1 MTGESPEM
9 TVTQERLVAEFRA
22 VCRAYGDA
30 QTRCTRLMAAQ
41 QHRIEQ
47 LEAELVRSRA
57 AAIVRETA
65 LAWLRADLA
74 RAAVVPEADVLADLE
89 ASLYA
94 ADLVICKTGCIGHGS
109 YWRVE
114 DHCRRTGK
122 TCVLVEEPDALRIVS
137 IRSEAT
143 S

>member
-1 MTGESPEM
+1 MTI
-9 TVTQERLVAEFRA
+9 VTPPRLVAEFR
-22 VCRAYGDA
+22 VMCRAYGDA
-30 QTRCTRLMAAQ
+30 QTRCTRDLAAQ
-41 QHRIEQ
+41 QQRISQ
-47 LEAELVRSRA
+47 LEAQLVRARA
-57 AAIVRETA
+57 AVIVRETA
-65 LAWLRADLA
+65 LAWTREDAA
-74 RAAVVPEADVLADLE
+74 RAAVVREADVLADLE
-89 ASLYA
+89 ASLRA

>member
-1 MTGESPEM
+1 ML
-9 TVTQERLVAEFRA
+9 TVTFERFIAEFQAMRK
-22 VCRAYGDA
+22 AYGDA
-30 QTRCTRLMAAQ
+30 QRRCSRIMTDQ
-41 QHRIEQ
+41 QRRIGQ
-47 LEAELVRSRA
+47 LEAELVRARG

-65 LAWLRADLA
+65 LAYAREDAA
-74 RAAVVPEADVLADLE
+74 RAAVMPEADVLADLE
-89 ASLYA
+89 SSLRA

-122 TCVLVEEPDALRIVS
+122 TCVLVAEPDALRIVS

-143 S
+143 P

>member
-1 MTGESPEM
+1 MTI
-9 TVTQERLVAEFRA
+9 VTPSRLVAEFR
-22 VCRAYGDA
+22 VMCRAYGEA
-30 QTRCTRLMAAQ
+30 QSRCTRDLAAQ
-41 QHRIEQ
+41 QQRIGQ
-47 LEAELVRSRA
+47 LEADLVRARGA
-57 AAIVRETA
+57 VIARETA
-65 LAWLRADLA
+65 LAWTREDAA
-74 RAAVVPEADVLADLE
+74 RAAVVREADVLADLE
-89 ASLYA
+89 ASLRA

-143 S
+143 T

>member
-1 MTGESPEM
+1 MTI
-9 TVTQERLVAEFRA
+9 VTPPRLVAEFR
-22 VCRAYGDA
+22 VMCRAYGEA
-30 QTRCTRLMAAQ
+30 QSRCTRDLAAQ
-41 QHRIEQ
+41 QQRIGQ
-47 LEAELVRSRA
+47 LEADLVRARGA
-57 AAIVRETA
+57 VIARETA
-65 LAWLRADLA
+65 LAWTREDAA
-74 RAAVVPEADVLADLE
+74 RAAVVREADVLADLE
-89 ASLYA
+89 ASLRA

-143 S
+143 T

>member
-1 MTGESPEM
+1 MIGESPVM

-22 VCRAYGDA
+22 ICRAYGDA
-30 QTRCTRLMAAQ
+30 QERCTRIMAAQ
-41 QHRIEQ
+41 QRRIDQ
-47 LEAELVRSRA
+47 LEAELVRTRGE
-57 AAIVRETA
+57 AIVRETA
-65 LAWLRADLA
+65 LAWLRADVA
-74 RAAVVPEADVLADLE
+74 RAAVVPEADVMADLE
-89 ASLYA
+89 TSLRA